1 MLCHC
6 AFPIASHDCTLKD
19 ECMLLAAN
27 FAAELCTVML
37 ALSEDE
43 WEVMPHHHRSYAA
56 KCVAIAGVTLGG
68 VQDLLGL
75 RF

>member
-1 MLCHC
+1 
-6 AFPIASHDCTLKD
+6 
-19 ECMLLAAN
+19 MLLATN
-27 FAAELCTVML
+27 FAAEFCTVML

-43 WEVMPHHHRSYAA
+43 WEVMPHRRRSYAA

-68 VQDLLGL
+68 VNNLLGL